1 MLVNNEATREIL
13 IHFKPMFSFYT
24 PWKQKNLWFSEETS
38 GFPMISEE
46 TIGLKRSNSLV

>member
-1 MLVNNEATREIL
+1 
-13 IHFKPMFSFYT
+13 MFSFYT

-46 TIGLKRSNSLV
+46 TIGLKRSNSLVQQNIVQFILGSFI